1 MIQRVKQ
8 VVAAF
13 TATIAYGDRQF
24 VSSHL
29 SEMEETLFW
38 GMNLP
43 DQRHAL
49 NVAYTAIDL
58 AGEAPHIN
66 KELLIRCAL
75 LHDVGKKKGD
85 VSTGDKI
92 AAVLCHAVAPRWMK
106 SWARLGRGNSI
117 ANLRHAFYIY
127 LNHASRSAEMLE
139 TLGLTAEAAIVA
151 CHHESGSP
159 GEAPE
164 LTLLRKADDLN

>member
-13 TATIAYGDRQF
+13 AATIAYGDRQF

-29 SEMEETLFW
+29 SEREEALFW
-38 GMNLP
+38 AMNLP

-58 AGEAPHIN
+58 TGDVPHIN

-75 LHDVGKKKGD
+75 LHDVGRKKGD

-92 AAVLCHAVAPRWMK
+92 AAVLCHSLAPRWMK
-106 SWARLGRGNSI
+106 SWARPGRGSKI
-117 ANLRHAFYIY
+117 ANLRHAFYTY
-127 LNHASRSAEMLE
+127 LHHASRSAEMLQA
-139 TLGLTAEAAIVA
+139 LGLTAEAAIVA
-151 CHHESGSP
+151 CHHQMGFP

-164 LTLLRKADDLN
+164 LTILRKADDLN

>member
-13 TATIAYGDRQF
+13 AASIADGDRQF

-29 SEMEETLFW
+29 SKREETLFW
-38 GMNLP
+38 AMNLP

-58 AGEAPHIN
+58 AGDAPHIN

-92 AAVLCHAVAPRWMK
+92 AAVLCHGLAPRWMK
-106 SWARLGRGNSI
+106 RWARPGRGSKI
-117 ANLRHAFYIY
+117 SNLRHAFYIY
-127 LNHASRSAEMLE
+127 LHHAARSAKMLQA
-139 TLGLTAEAAIVA
+139 LGLTAEATIIA
-151 CHHESGSP
+151 CHHEPRSP
-159 GEAPE
+159 REAPE
-164 LTLLRKADDLN
+164 LTLLRTADDLN